1 MRGDANPACGIG
13 NFFGKVSSSGSK
25 FGEERPRF
33 ALPCFEHTARDLAV
47 RSASLPDSH
56 PHTRQP
62 PPHPASEI
70 IPSRLYRLCG
80 FSKISSKFLRNLG
93 ALSAQLVK
101 EIWVPGE
108 RNSGPSQFQLGSSR
122 CEANQ
127 IRVNL
132 GSGQIGSVEEISRK
146 FLLSLQEAQVY
157 PSQVNIFRK
166 FREIWVPWPRN

>member
-1 MRGDANPACGIG
+1 MSQFDEITAKFGWVVSTCGVILRQSCVR
-13 NFFGKVSSSGSK
+13 NWIFGKVSSSGSK

-108 RNSGPSQFQLGSSR
+108 RNSGPSQDT
-122 CEANQ
+122 AD
-127 IRVNL
+127 
-132 GSGQIGSVEEISRK
+132 K
-146 FLLSLQEAQVY
+146 TPSL
-157 PSQVNIFRK
+157 R
-166 FREIWVPWPRN
+166 